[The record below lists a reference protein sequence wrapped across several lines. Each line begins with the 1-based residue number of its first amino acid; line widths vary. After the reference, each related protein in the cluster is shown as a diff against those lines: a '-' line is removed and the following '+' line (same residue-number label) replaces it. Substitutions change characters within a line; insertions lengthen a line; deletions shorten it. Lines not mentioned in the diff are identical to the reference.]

1 MSLPIQIFTDNTFR
15 SVQKSV
21 VESNI
26 TLSLPYKTGFIS
38 TDLED
43 NTVDIEPGI
52 ELSVDDGCV
61 LIITEN

>member
-1 MSLPIQIFTDNTFR
+1 MTLPIYFTDNVYRTA
-15 SVQKSV
+15 QKNV
-21 VESNI
+21 VENNI

-38 TDLED
+38 ADLED

>member
-26 TLSLPYKTGFIS
+26 TLSSPYKTGFIS
-38 TDLED
+38 ADLED

>member
-38 TDLED
+38 ADLED